1 MSSCRTQTA
10 HVFLNFKFLNSY
22 FCSMN
27 RKIMWIVFL
36 GCAMLLN
43 LSFELADTLPKRVFK
58 ELSKVFETEQFVLQ
72 PIKTESSLNAQLPQK
87 ITGENLYQISI
98 QKQTVGYAFFD
109 QARSKTAQFDYLVIF
124 NKDLSVRQTKILVYR
139 EEYGGEIGSRRW
151 LSQFNGKSGDE
162 TLEYQK
168 NIDAISGATI
178 SARSMTIAMNNLLKT
193 IVILK
198 QKHLFDEL

>member
-1 MSSCRTQTA
+1 
-10 HVFLNFKFLNSY
+10 
-22 FCSMN
+22 MN
-27 RKIMWIVFL
+27 RKIAWIVFL
-36 GCAMLLN
+36 GCAILPN
-43 LSFELADTLPKRVFK
+43 LSFEVADTLPKRVFK

-72 PIKTESSLNAQLPQK
+72 PIKVEPGLNTQLPQK
-87 ITGENLYQISI
+87 ITGENLYQISV
-98 QKQTVGYAFFD
+98 QKQTAGYAFFD
-109 QARSKTAQFDYLVIF
+109 QAMSKTAQFDYLVIF

-139 EEYGGEIGSRRW
+139 EEYGGEIGSKRW
-151 LSQFNGKSGDE
+151 LSQFDGKSGDE

-193 IVILK
+193 IAILK

>member
-1 MSSCRTQTA
+1 
-10 HVFLNFKFLNSY
+10 
-22 FCSMN
+22 MN
-27 RKIMWIVFL
+27 RKIVWIVLL
-36 GCAMLLN
+36 GCTMMLN
-43 LSFELADTLPKRVFK
+43 LSFGIADTLPKRVFK

-72 PIKTESSLNAQLPQK
+72 PIAVESGLNAQLPQK
-87 ITGENLYQISI
+87 ITGENLYQITI
-98 QKQTVGYAFFD
+98 QKQTAGYAFFD
-109 QARSKTAQFDYLVIF
+109 QAMSKTAQFDYLVIF
-124 NKDLSVRQTKILVYR
+124 NKDLSVRQTKVLIYR

-151 LSQFNGKSGDE
+151 LSQFDGKSGDE

-193 IVILK
+193 IAILK